1 MYFIIW
7 LIFLVF
13 IFSLALAGWSFA
25 PWVPAFKKDL
35 PRIANLADLKPDQK
49 FYELGSG
56 TGRICFYIN
65 KVSGSQAIGLEI
77 GLPLF
82 LISKLKQVLARNKN
96 VKFKYRNLFKQNL
109 SDADVVYLFGIPRT
123 IKDKLRQKL
132 ENDLKP
138 GAKVIS
144 YAFPIEDWQPEI
156 IDKPGAKDVSIY
168 LYVR

>member
-1 MYFIIW
+1 MYLIIW

-13 IFSLALAGWSFA
+13 IFSLAFAGWSFA

-35 PRIANLADLKPDQK
+35 PRIAKLAKLKPGQK

-56 TGRICFYIN
+56 TGSVSFYIN
-65 KVSGSQAIGLEI
+65 KTTGTDVVGLEI
-77 GLPLF
+77 SLPMY
-82 LISKLKQVLARNKN
+82 LISKVKQLFYKNPKLKIRFKN
-96 VKFKYRNLFKQNL
+96 LYKQDL
-109 SDADVVYLFGIPRT
+109 SDADVVYFFGIPRT
-123 IKDKLRQKL
+123 LKDKLRLKL

-144 YAFPIEDWQPEI
+144 YAFLIEDWQPEI